1 MKFNQLVSTL
11 LLVIFPILLFSQRSP
26 IRYGKLSKEEK
37 AIEKTD
43 LDLDA
48 NAIILCD
55 FGEIAFKRGEITF
68 SRHIRIK
75 LLNKESFDEANIAIP
90 YYIKEKKKERVEIIA
105 QTLNINEQGKVKK
118 TKIKEEDIFTVNVI
132 DDLHEKR
139 FTFPNVKPGSIIEY
153 EYTVASNDYLSLEGW
168 TFQNNLPTLKSH
180 FNANIPSYLDYRI
193 VLNGTRT
200 SVKYGGK
207 ANDFW
212 VLENLPPLEEE
223 PHCPNPN
230 DYVESIRF
238 QLAGYKTQPRG
249 AGTSIQYKA
258 VLPTWEILAKEVL
271 DLDSYKD
278 VLDKKEKADSIV
290 AKIITEEDSKRERIK
305 KIYKYVQ
312 DSLEWN
318 QEYRM
323 FASKDF
329 SEILKEKRVSS
340 GEINLLLIRLLQSAG
355 LEASPLATSTR
366 SHGLVAEVY
375 PLVSQ
380 FDQVLAHVNLYGKDL
395 VIDASSKY
403 LPYDLL
409 SKENLTPLGYLL
421 SKEKPRWVN
430 AAYPAKAKN
439 NILIDLKFEEDRQKC
454 KVVYSFKGYD
464 AAKYRQVFQEENGGD
479 GFVTNHLVNNFEEQG
494 LELDSFQVEN
504 LENLEMKFSVV
515 CYFTKEMDE
524 GVGAAFIYINP
535 WIKKHIDKNP
545 FRDEIRNLPIDFIVP
560 NQESLTVNIQLPE
573 EYELTETPES
583 TNLATQGKKA
593 IYKYFVNKTIPG
605 KIQVISQLNIDDPF
619 FNTNEYQAIQEF
631 FSKLEMTQS
640 SQLILKKK

>member
-1 MKFNQLVSTL
+1 MKFNKIVSTL
-11 LLVIFPILLFSQRSP
+11 LLVILPILLFSQRSP

-37 AIEKTD
+37 TIEKTD
-43 LDLDA
+43 LDIDA

-75 LLNKESFDEANIAIP
+75 LLNKEGFDEANIAIP
-90 YYIKEKKKERVEIIA
+90 YYTTEKRKERVEIIA
-105 QTLNINEQGKVKK
+105 QTLNINEKGKVKK
-118 TKIKEEDIFTVNVI
+118 IKIKKEDIFTVNVI

-139 FTFPNVKPGSIIEY
+139 FTFPNIKPGSIIEY
-153 EYTVASNDYLSLEGW
+153 EYTVVSNDYLSLEGW
-168 TFQNNLPTLKSH
+168 TFQNSLPTLKSH
-180 FNANIPSYLDYRI
+180 FNANIPGYLDYRI

-200 SVKYGGK
+200 SSKYGGK

-249 AGTSIQYKA
+249 AGTSIQYET

-278 VLDKKEKADSIV
+278 ILDKKEKADSIV
-290 AKIITEEDSKRERIK
+290 AKIISEEDSKREKIK

-318 QEYRM
+318 QDYRM

-340 GEINLLLIRLLQSAG
+340 GEINLVLVRLLQSAG
-355 LEASPLATSTR
+355 LEANPLATSTR

-380 FDQVLAHVNLYGKDL
+380 FNQVLAHVDLYGKDL

-430 AAYPAKAKN
+430 AAYPTKAKN

-464 AAKYRQVFQEENGGD
+464 AAKYRQAFQEENGKN
-479 GFVTNHLVNNFEEQG
+479 GFVTNHLVNNIEEQG
-494 LELDSFQVEN
+494 LELDSFHVEN
-504 LENLEMKFSVV
+504 LENLGMKFSVV
-515 CYFTKEMDE
+515 CHFTKEMDE
-524 GVGAAFIYINP
+524 GVGAAFIYVNP
-535 WIKKHIDKNP
+535 WIKKHIEKTP
-545 FRDEIRNLPIDFIVP
+545 FRDGIRNLPIDFIVP
-560 NQESLTVNIQLPE
+560 NQENLTVNIQLPE
-573 EYELTETPES
+573 GYELTEIPES
-583 TNLATQGKKA
+583 SNLVIQGKKA
-593 IYKYFVNKTIPG
+593 MYKYSVNKTIPG
-605 KIQVISQLNIDDPF
+605 KVQVISQLNIDDPF

>member
-1 MKFNQLVSTL
+1 MKFNQLLSTL
-11 LLVIFPILLFSQRSP
+11 LLVLLPILLFAQRSP

-43 LDLDA
+43 LDPDA
-48 NAIILCD
+48 DAIILCD
-55 FGEIAFKRGEITF
+55 FGEIAFRRGEITF
-68 SRHIRIK
+68 SRHVRIK

-90 YYIKEKKKERVEIIA
+90 YYVKEEKKERVEIIA

-118 TKIKEEDIFTVNVI
+118 TKIKQEDIFTVNVV

-139 FTFPNVKPGSIIEY
+139 FTFPKVKPGSIIEY
-153 EYTVASNDYLSLEGW
+153 EYTVVSNDYFSLEGW

-180 FNANIPSYLDYRI
+180 FNANIPGYLDYRI
-193 VLNGTRT
+193 VLNGSRT
-200 SVKYGGK
+200 SAKYGGK
-207 ANDFW
+207 TSDFW
-212 VLENLPPLEEE
+212 VLENLPPLEKE
-223 PHCPNPN
+223 PLCPNPN

-249 AGTSIQYKA
+249 AGTSIQYET
-258 VLPTWEILAKEVL
+258 VLPTWEVLAKKIL

-290 AKIITEEDSKRERIK
+290 AKIIDEHDSKRESIK

-312 DSLEWN
+312 DSLAWDQN
-318 QEYRM
+318 YSM

-329 SEILKEKRVSS
+329 AEILKEKRGSS
-340 GEINLLLIRLLQSAG
+340 GEINMVLIRLLQSAG
-355 LEASPLATSTR
+355 FEANPLATSTR
-366 SHGLVAEVY
+366 SHGLVAKVY

-380 FDQVLAHVNLYGKDL
+380 FNQVLAHVNLYGKDL

-421 SKEKPRWVN
+421 SKEKPRWIN

-439 NILIDLKFEEDRQKC
+439 NILINLKFEEDRQEC

-464 AAKYRQVFQEENGGD
+464 AAKYRQAFHDENGGNR
-479 GFVTNHLVNNFEEQG
+479 FVTNHLVNNFEEQG

-504 LENLEMKFSVV
+504 LENLGMKFSVV
-515 CYFTKEMDE
+515 CYFTKEMEE
-524 GVGAAFIYINP
+524 GVGAAFIYVNP
-535 WIKKHIDKNP
+535 WIKKHLDKSP
-545 FRDEIRNLPIDFIVP
+545 FRDDIRNLPIDFIIP
-560 NQESLTVNIQLPE
+560 SQENLTVNIQLPE
-573 EYELTETPES
+573 GYELTEIPKS
-583 TNLATQGKKA
+583 SNLVIQGKKA
-593 IYKYFVNKTIPG
+593 TYKYAVNETIPG
-605 KIQVISQLNIDDPF
+605 KIQLISQLNIDDPF
-619 FNTNEYQAIQEF
+619 FSTNEYQAIQAF